1 MGVGGSPQVAAMGA
15 WLVGLARDLLNSEYP
30 PPPPDASSN
39 VNGNVHRRTLPALRL
54 SAATAT
60 TLQAGPSRWWAAGC
74 GRQRMSPSQRFEYFV
89 DLVCKLRLWKER
101 NGKLFDE
108 LKGIVQVSPVGNNSP
123 CHVPTSPTVC

>member
-15 WLVGLARDLLNSEYP
+15 WLVGLARDLLDSEYP
-30 PPPPDASSN
+30 PPHADASSN
-39 VNGNVHRRTLPALRL
+39 HQANQASVHRL
-54 SAATAT
+54 SFLGSRSAT
-60 TLQAGPSRWWAAGC
+60 TLQAEPSRWWAAGC

-123 CHVPTSPTVC
+123 CHVHTSPTVC